1 MSETRKTL
9 TLVGVAAVLLLLALV
24 TAPGKVNPE
33 AFDDVG
39 EPFFG
44 DFVDPN
50 AATTLEVIEFNEETG
65 TAKPFKV
72 TFEEGVWTIP
82 SHHNYLADGKDRLA
96 KTAAGL
102 IGIRKDGLRSNNTA
116 DHEACGV
123 VDPLDETTTSLTGR
137 GERVTVKDASGQ
149 ALADL
154 IIGKAT
160 GEEGNLHFVR
170 VPGQKRVYVSRL
182 DLDISTS
189 FADWIETDLL
199 EVEKDDVDKVIIK
212 DYFINE
218 RTRRVVERGE
228 IPLSKDDGTWT
239 AAKMRS
245 SEEVNSTKMDNL
257 LAGIDELSIVGV
269 RPKPEGLSLSLQRSG
284 DDIPISQEALL
295 SLQSK
300 GFYFTRDGSL
310 LSNEGELEV
319 ETAGGVTYILRF
331 GEVLYGSDEAV
342 TAGTDSS
349 DDESAGPGENRYLFI
364 TTTFNADRFPEPRKP
379 PDLAFQGKTDEDL
392 TDQDK
397 KNKELHEKY
406 QEWEKE
412 QAENRET
419 SQRLNQRFAEWYY
432 VISSSSFDKI
442 HLEKGDLIQEKSE

>member
-9 TLVGVAAVLLLLALV
+9 TLVGVAAVLLLLVFV

-39 EPFFG
+39 DPFFG
-44 DFVDPN
+44 DFEDPN
-50 AATTLEVIEFNEETG
+50 AATTLEVIEFDEETG
-65 TAKPFKV
+65 TARPFKV
-72 TFEEGVWTIP
+72 TFEGDVWTIP
-82 SHHNYLADGKDRLA
+82 SHHNYPADGKDRLA

-102 IGIRKDGLRSNNTA
+102 IGIRKDGLRSNNAA

-123 VDPLDETTTSLTGR
+123 VDPLDETMTSLAGR

-149 ALADL
+149 VLADL

-160 GEEGNLHFVR
+160 GEEDNLHFVR

-182 DLDISTS
+182 DLDISTK

-199 EVEKDDVDKVIIK
+199 EVDKDDIDKVIIK

-228 IPLSKDDGTWT
+228 IVLSEDDGTWT

-245 SEEVNSTKMDNL
+245 SEEVNSTKMDDL
-257 LAGIDELSIVGV
+257 LRGVDELSIVGV
-269 RPKPEGLSLSLQRSG
+269 RPKPEGLTQSLKQSG

-300 GFYFTRDGSL
+300 GYYFTRDGNL
-310 LSNEGELEV
+310 LSNEGELQV
-319 ETAGGVTYILRF
+319 ETARGVVYSLRF
-331 GEVLYGSDEAV
+331 GEFLYGTDEAV
-342 TAGTDSS
+342 TAGTESS

-364 TTTFNADRFPEPRKP
+364 TTTFNSDRFPEPKRP
-379 PDLAFQGKTDEDL
+379 ADLAFQDKKDEDL
-392 TDQDK
+392 TDEDK
-397 KNKELHEKY
+397 RNKELHEKY
-406 QEWEKE
+406 QQWEKDL
-412 QAENRET
+412 AENRET
-419 SQRLNQRFAEWYY
+419 SDQLNQRFAEWYY

-442 HLEKGDLIQEKSE
+442 HLERDDLIREKSE

>member
-9 TLVGVAAVLLLLALV
+9 TLVGVAAVLLVLALV

-44 DFVDPN
+44 DFEDPN
-50 AATTLEVIEFNEETG
+50 AATTLEVIEFDEDTG
-65 TAKPFKV
+65 TARPFKV

-82 SHHNYLADGKDRLA
+82 SHHDYPADGKDRLA

-102 IGIRKDGLRSNNTA
+102 IGIGKDGLRSNSAA

-123 VDPLDETTTSLTGR
+123 VDPLDETISSLAGR

-149 ALADL
+149 VLADL

-160 GEEGNLHFVR
+160 GEADNLHFVR
-170 VPGQKRVYVSRL
+170 VPGQKRTYVSRL

-199 EVEKDDVDKVIIK
+199 EVEKDNIDKITIK

-228 IPLSKDDGTWT
+228 IPLSKEDGTWT

-245 SEEVNSTKMDNL
+245 SEEVISTKMNDL

-269 RPKPEGLSLSLQRSG
+269 RPKPEGLTQSLQRASE
-284 DDIPISQEALL
+284 DIPISQEALL

-319 ETAGGVTYILRF
+319 ETATGVTYSLRF
-331 GEVLYGSDEAV
+331 GEVLYGTDEAV
-342 TAGTDSS
+342 TAGSDSS

-364 TTTFNADRFPEPRKP
+364 TTTFNPDRFPEPKRP
-379 PDLAFQGKTDEDL
+379 ANLAFQGKKDEDL

-397 KNKELHEKY
+397 RNKELHEKV
-406 QEWEKE
+406 QKWEKDV
-412 QAENRET
+412 AENREI
-419 SQRLNQRFAEWYY
+419 SERLNQRFAEWYY

>member
-9 TLVGVAAVLLLLALV
+9 TLVGVAAVLLLLAWR

-44 DFVDPN
+44 DFEDPN

-72 TFEEGVWTIP
+72 TFEGNVWTIP
-82 SHHNYLADGKDRLA
+82 SHHNYPADGKDRLA
-96 KTAAGL
+96 QTAAGL
-102 IGIRKDGLRSNNTA
+102 IGIRKDGLRSNNAA

-123 VDPLDETTTSLTGR
+123 VDPLDETTSSLAGR
-137 GERVTVKDASGQ
+137 GERVTVKNTSGQ
-149 ALADL
+149 VLADL

-160 GEEGNLHFVR
+160 GEEDNLHFVR

-199 EVEKDDVDKVIIK
+199 KVEKDDIDKVIIK

-228 IPLSKDDGTWT
+228 IVLSEDDGTWT
-239 AAKMRS
+239 AAKIRS
-245 SEEVNSTKMDNL
+245 SEEVNSTKMDDL
-257 LAGIDELSIVGV
+257 LRGIDELSIVGV
-269 RPKPEGLSLSLQRSG
+269 RPKPEGLTRSLQRSG
-284 DDIPISQEALL
+284 EDIPISQEALL

-319 ETAGGVTYILRF
+319 ETAKGVTYILRF
-331 GEVLYGSDEAV
+331 GEVLYGTDEAV

-364 TTTFNADRFPEPRKP
+364 TTTFNPDRFPEPEKP
-379 PDLAFQGKTDEDL
+379 VDLAFEGKKDEDL
-392 TDQDK
+392 TDPDK
-397 KNKELHEKY
+397 RNKELHEKY
-406 QEWEKE
+406 QQWEKNL
-412 QAENRET
+412 AESRET
-419 SQRLNQRFAEWYY
+419 SDQLNQRFAEWYY

-442 HLEKGDLIQEKSE
+442 HLERGDLIREKSE

>member
-1 MSETRKTL
+1 MSESRKTL
-9 TLVGVAAVLLLLALV
+9 TLVGVAAVLLLLAFV

-44 DFVDPN
+44 DFEDPN
-50 AATTLEVIEFNEETG
+50 AATTLEVIEFDEETG
-65 TAKPFKV
+65 TARPFKV
-72 TFEEGVWTIP
+72 TFEDGVWTIP
-82 SHHNYLADGKDRLA
+82 SHHDYPADGKDRLA
-96 KTAAGL
+96 ETAAGL
-102 IGIRKDGLRSNNTA
+102 IGIRKDGLRSNSAA

-123 VDPLDETTTSLTGR
+123 VDPLDETISSLAGR
-137 GERVTVKDASGQ
+137 GERVTVRDASGQ

-160 GEEGNLHFVR
+160 GEEDKLHFVR
-170 VPGQKRVYVSRL
+170 VPGQKRTYVSRL

-199 EVEKDDVDKVIIK
+199 EVEKDDIDKIIIK

-228 IPLSKDDGTWT
+228 IVLSKDDDTWT

-245 SEEVNSTKMDNL
+245 SEEVSSTKISDL
-257 LAGIDELSIVGV
+257 LSGIDELSLVGV
-269 RPKPEGLSLSLQRSG
+269 RPKPEGLTRSLQRSAE
-284 DDIPISQEALL
+284 DIAISQEALL

-300 GFYFTRDGSL
+300 GFYFTRDGNL

-319 ETAGGVTYILRF
+319 QTARGVTYILRF
-331 GEVLYGSDEAV
+331 GEVLYGTDDAV
-342 TAGTDSS
+342 TAGSDSS

-364 TTTFNADRFPEPRKP
+364 TTTFDADRFPEPRKAT
-379 PDLAFQGKTDEDL
+379 DLSFQAKQEEDL
-392 TDQDK
+392 TDADK

-406 QEWEKE
+406 QQWEKDLTD
-412 QAENRET
+412 NREA
-419 SQRLNQRFAEWYY
+419 SESLNQRFAEWYY
-432 VISSSSFDKI
+432 VISSGSFDKI
-442 HLEKGDLIQEKSE
+442 HLERADLIQKKSE

>member
-9 TLVGVAAVLLLLALV
+9 TLVGVAAVLLVLALV

-44 DFVDPN
+44 DFEDPN
-50 AATTLEVIEFNEETG
+50 AATTLEVIEFDEDTG
-65 TAKPFKV
+65 TARPFKV

-82 SHHNYLADGKDRLA
+82 SHHDYPADGKDRLA

-102 IGIRKDGLRSNNTA
+102 IGIGKDGLRSNSAA

-123 VDPLDETTTSLTGR
+123 VDPLDETISSLAGR

-149 ALADL
+149 VLADL

-160 GEEGNLHFVR
+160 GEEDNLHFVR
-170 VPGQKRVYVSRL
+170 VPGQKRTYVSRL

-199 EVEKDDVDKVIIK
+199 EVEKDNIDKITIK

-228 IPLSKDDGTWT
+228 IPLSKEDGTWT

-245 SEEVNSTKMDNL
+245 SEEVISTKMNDL

-269 RPKPEGLSLSLQRSG
+269 RPKPEGLTQSLQRASE
-284 DDIPISQEALL
+284 DIPISQEALL

-319 ETAGGVTYILRF
+319 ETATGVTYILRF
-331 GEVLYGSDEAV
+331 GEVLYGTDEAV
-342 TAGTDSS
+342 TAGSDSS

-364 TTTFNADRFPEPRKP
+364 TTTFNPDRFPEPKRP
-379 PDLAFQGKTDEDL
+379 ANLAFQGKKDEDL

-397 KNKELHEKY
+397 RNKELHEKV
-406 QEWEKE
+406 QEWEKDV
-412 QAENRET
+412 AENRET
-419 SQRLNQRFAEWYY
+419 SERLNQRFAEWYY

>member
-9 TLVGVAAVLLLLALV
+9 TLVGVAAVLLVLALV

-44 DFVDPN
+44 DFEDPN
-50 AATTLEVIEFNEETG
+50 AATTLEVIEFDEDTG
-65 TAKPFKV
+65 TARPFKV

-82 SHHNYLADGKDRLA
+82 SHHDYPADGKDRLA
-96 KTAAGL
+96 KTAVGL
-102 IGIRKDGLRSNNTA
+102 IGIGKDGLRSNSAA

-123 VDPLDETTTSLTGR
+123 VDPLDETISSLAGR

-149 ALADL
+149 VLADL

-160 GEEGNLHFVR
+160 GEEDNLHFVR
-170 VPGQKRVYVSRL
+170 VPGQKRTYVSRL

-199 EVEKDDVDKVIIK
+199 EVEKDNIDKITIK

-228 IPLSKDDGTWT
+228 IPLSKEDGTWT

-245 SEEVNSTKMDNL
+245 SEEVNSTKMNDL

-269 RPKPEGLSLSLQRSG
+269 RPKPEGLTQSLERSSE
-284 DDIPISQEALL
+284 DIPISQEAQL

-319 ETAGGVTYILRF
+319 ETATGVTYILRF
-331 GEVLYGSDEAV
+331 GEVLYGTDEAV
-342 TAGTDSS
+342 TAGSDSS

-364 TTTFNADRFPEPRKP
+364 TTTFNPDRFPEPKRP
-379 PDLAFQGKTDEDL
+379 ANLAFQGKKDEDL

-397 KNKELHEKY
+397 RNKELHEKV
-406 QEWEKE
+406 QEWEKDV
-412 QAENRET
+412 AENREI
-419 SQRLNQRFAEWYY
+419 SESLNQRFAEWYY

-442 HLEKGDLIQEKSE
+442 HLERGDLIQKKSE

>member
-9 TLVGVAAVLLLLALV
+9 TLVGVAAVLLVLALV

-44 DFVDPN
+44 DFEDPN
-50 AATTLEVIEFNEETG
+50 AATTLEVIEFDEDTG
-65 TAKPFKV
+65 TARPFKV

-82 SHHNYLADGKDRLA
+82 SHHDYPADGKDRLA

-102 IGIRKDGLRSNNTA
+102 IGIGKDGLRANSAA

-123 VDPLDETTTSLTGR
+123 VDPLDETISSLAGR

-149 ALADL
+149 VLADL

-160 GEEGNLHFVR
+160 GEEDNLHFVR
-170 VPGQKRVYVSRL
+170 VPGQKRTYVSRL

-199 EVEKDDVDKVIIK
+199 EVEKDNIDKITIK

-228 IPLSKDDGTWT
+228 IPLSKEDGTWT

-245 SEEVNSTKMDNL
+245 SEEVISTKMNDL

-269 RPKPEGLSLSLQRSG
+269 RPKPEGLTQSLQRASE
-284 DDIPISQEALL
+284 DMPISQEALL

-319 ETAGGVTYILRF
+319 ETATGVTYILRF
-331 GEVLYGSDEAV
+331 GEVLYGTDEAV
-342 TAGTDSS
+342 TAGSDSS

-364 TTTFNADRFPEPRKP
+364 TTTFNPDRFPEPKRP
-379 PDLAFQGKTDEDL
+379 ANLAFQGKKDDDL

-397 KNKELHEKY
+397 RNKELHEKV
-406 QEWEKE
+406 QEWEKDV
-412 QAENRET
+412 AENREI
-419 SQRLNQRFAEWYY
+419 SERLNQRFAEWYY

>member
-9 TLVGVAAVLLLLALV
+9 TLVGVAAVLLVLALV

-44 DFVDPN
+44 DFEDPN
-50 AATTLEVIEFNEETG
+50 AATTLEVIEFDEDTG
-65 TAKPFKV
+65 TARPFKV

-82 SHHNYLADGKDRLA
+82 SHHDYPADGKDRLA

-102 IGIRKDGLRSNNTA
+102 IGIGKDGLRSNSAA

-123 VDPLDETTTSLTGR
+123 VDPLDETISSLAGR

-149 ALADL
+149 VLADL

-160 GEEGNLHFVR
+160 GEEDNLHFVR
-170 VPGQKRVYVSRL
+170 VPGQKRTYVSRL

-199 EVEKDDVDKVIIK
+199 EVEKDNIDKITIK

-228 IPLSKDDGTWT
+228 IPLSKEDGTWT

-245 SEEVNSTKMDNL
+245 SEEVISTKMNDL

-269 RPKPEGLSLSLQRSG
+269 RPKPEGLTQSLQRASE
-284 DDIPISQEALL
+284 DIPISQEALL

-319 ETAGGVTYILRF
+319 ETATGVTYILRF
-331 GEVLYGSDEAV
+331 GEVLYGTDEAV
-342 TAGTDSS
+342 TAGSDSS

-364 TTTFNADRFPEPRKP
+364 TTTFNPDRFPEPKRP
-379 PDLAFQGKTDEDL
+379 ANLAFQGKKDEDL

-397 KNKELHEKY
+397 RNKELHEKV
-406 QEWEKE
+406 QEWEKDV
-412 QAENRET
+412 AENREI
-419 SQRLNQRFAEWYY
+419 SERLNQRFAEWYY